1 MLSPKIVLPVVLAC
15 VIAAPLAIKSGVFPF
30 SSSALTPAES
40 SAVGTEPSAGG
51 DVPESSVP
59 GAPEATTAQ
68 ITNATIIPPISEKDL
83 EGAEGVTIAASVI
96 GEAAED
102 LPLKITPDKPE
113 IVHLTRDVVN
123 VIVGSEE
130 HLRVVPDT
138 NRTLI
143 IIPKKPGATFFKAL
157 DNDGN
162 VIMQRHV
169 IIAAP
174 QKKYIRIRRACAD
187 GDASCKGFSVYYCP
201 DMCHEVS
208 VVQDASTTESPIA
221 PSEASSSG
229 AQASDTPT
237 EPMQ

>member
-1 MLSPKIVLPVVLAC
+1 MLSPKIVLPIVLAC
-15 VIAAPLAIKSGVFPF
+15 AIAAPLAIKSEVFSF
-30 SSSALTPAES
+30 SSSAIPSAKD
-40 SAVGTEPSAGG
+40 SAVEIEPAAGG

-68 ITNATIIPPISEKDL
+68 ITNTTVIPPISEKDL
-83 EGAEGVTIAASVI
+83 EGSEGVTVASSVT
-96 GEAAED
+96 GEVAED

-113 IVHLTRDVVN
+113 VVHLTRDAVN
-123 VIVGSEE
+123 VVVGSEE

-208 VVQDASTTESPIA
+208 VVQDASATESPVA
-221 PSEASSSG
+221 PTEASSSG
-229 AQASDTPT
+229 TEASAPPT

>member
-1 MLSPKIVLPVVLAC
+1 MLSPKIILPVVLAC
-15 VIAAPLAIKSGVFPF
+15 AIAAPFALKSGVFPV

-40 SAVGTEPSAGG
+40 SALGTEPAAGG
-51 DVPESSVP
+51 DVPENSVP

-68 ITNATIIPPISEKDL
+68 ITNTTIIPSISEKDL
-83 EGAEGVTIAASVI
+83 DGAEGVTVASSVI
-96 GEAAED
+96 GETVED

-113 IVHLTRDVVN
+113 IVHLTRDAVN

-143 IIPKKPGATFFKAL
+143 VIPKKPGATFFKAL

-208 VVQDASTTESPIA
+208 VVQEASATESPVA
-221 PSEASSSG
+221 PTEASSSG
-229 AQASDTPT
+229 TEASAPPA